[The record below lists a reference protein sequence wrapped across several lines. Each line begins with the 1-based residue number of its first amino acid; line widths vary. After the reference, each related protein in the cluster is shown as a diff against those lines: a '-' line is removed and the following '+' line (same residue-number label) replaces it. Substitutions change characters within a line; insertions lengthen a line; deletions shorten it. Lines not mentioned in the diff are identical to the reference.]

1 MSRLRRLRTPVLA
14 AAATVL
20 VGAGSLLSLG
30 AGAEGGPMTVE
41 GASLEW
47 ALSEELNTGAFDGSC
62 NHLSAGR
69 ADGSA
74 AAYTGTDGDVT
85 VLKRTAGG
93 SDVVVSDWASRCLDA
108 SGTRVTAGGSAR
120 LGLRVRLT
128 GGDGTHD
135 PASGATTVRW
145 SGTISANLYD
155 ELVPTWFSDL
165 TLSIDDAGSGTLS
178 ATVAGYASS
187 LENPDVRQE
196 VPPIPGVV
204 IARFRTTGTGPGPM
218 TVPPEY
224 LGVRYES
231 TAAPQVRTTPSW
243 GAWPPAMV
251 AAMERTGTA
260 AYWYSTGSSSD
271 TRKVPAPITFSSGS
285 PTGPTTTV
293 PTTTTAPTTA
303 PSTTTPPTTAPSTTT
318 PPTTAPS
325 TTTPP
330 TTAAAPTT
338 AGDATVLAAPSNAAT
353 SPETR
358 TPRSSTS
365 STRPSTRVP
374 GSTGATE
381 GTPVAVATA
390 DPGDTAITAGSAAD
404 TTSPAAATARTADA
418 ALRYSAMSATYQR
431 SWNPASPG
439 SVRITYE
446 VENVG
451 DVTVA
456 ARGHAEVST
465 SIGPTGPDA
474 AVEVR
479 AIAPGRSR
487 TVEHVLD
494 GVWPGFAAAAVVE
507 FEPYVPAEP
516 GVDLAA
522 ATITA
527 HSSAPAWPWPQ
538 ILLLAALA
546 ATAVL
551 AVGRVRRRR
560 PTGAPTDPAHRPE
573 ENLP

>member
-1 MSRLRRLRTPVLA
+1 
-14 AAATVL
+14 
-20 VGAGSLLSLG
+20 
-30 AGAEGGPMTVE
+30 MTVE

-69 ADGSA
+69 TDGSA

-218 TVPPEY
+218 TVTPDY

-381 GTPVAVATA
+381 GTPLAVVTA

-456 ARGHAEVST
+456 ARGRAEVST

-494 GVWPGFAAAAVVE
+494 GVWPGFGAAAVVE
-507 FEPYVPAEP
+507 LEPYVPAEP
-516 GVDLAA
+516 GVDLAS

-538 ILLLAALA
+538 ILLFAALA

-551 AVGRVRRRR
+551 AVGRMRRRR

>member
-69 ADGSA
+69 TDGSA

-218 TVPPEY
+218 TVTPDY

-303 PSTTTPPTTAPSTTT
+303 PSTTTPPTTA
-318 PPTTAPS
+318 
-325 TTTPP
+325 
-330 TTAAAPTT
+330 AAPTT

-381 GTPVAVATA
+381 GTPLAVVTA

-487 TVEHVLD
+487 TVEHVLN

-507 FEPYVPAEP
+507 LEPYVPAEP
-516 GVDLAA
+516 GVDLAS

-551 AVGRVRRRR
+551 AVGRMRRRR

>member
-30 AGAEGGPMTVE
+30 AGAGGGPMTVE

-69 ADGSA
+69 TDGSA

-218 TVPPEY
+218 TVTPDY

-318 PPTTAPS
+318 PPTTA
-325 TTTPP
+325 
-330 TTAAAPTT
+330 AAPTT

-381 GTPVAVATA
+381 GTPLAVVTA

-404 TTSPAAATARTADA
+404 TTSPATPTARTADA

-487 TVEHVLD
+487 TVEHVLN

-507 FEPYVPAEP
+507 LEPYVPAEP
-516 GVDLAA
+516 GVDLAS

-551 AVGRVRRRR
+551 AVGRMRRRR

>member
-1 MSRLRRLRTPVLA
+1 VSRLRRLRTPALA

-69 ADGSA
+69 TDGSA

-108 SGTRVTAGGSAR
+108 AGTRVTAGGSAR

-135 PASGATTVRW
+135 PDSGATTVRW

-218 TVPPEY
+218 TVTPDY

-271 TRKVPAPITFSSGS
+271 TRKVPTPITFSSGS
-285 PTGPTTTV
+285 PTGPTTTA
-293 PTTTTAPTTA
+293 PTTTAPT
-303 PSTTTPPTTAPSTTT
+303 TTTPPTTAPSNTT
-318 PPTTAPS
+318 PPTTAP
-325 TTTPP
+325 
-330 TTAAAPTT
+330 APTT
-338 AGDATVLAAPSNAAT
+338 GDATVLAAPSNAAT

-456 ARGHAEVST
+456 ARGRAEVST

-494 GVWPGFAAAAVVE
+494 GVWPGFGAAAVVE
-507 FEPYVPAEP
+507 LEPYVPAEP
-516 GVDLAA
+516 GVDLAS

-538 ILLLAALA
+538 ILLFAALA

-551 AVGRVRRRR
+551 ALGRVRRRR
-560 PTGAPTDPAHRPE
+560 PTGASTEPAHRPE

>member
-30 AGAEGGPMTVE
+30 AGAGGGPMTVE

-69 ADGSA
+69 TDGSA

-218 TVPPEY
+218 TVTPDY

-318 PPTTAPS
+318 PPTTA
-325 TTTPP
+325 
-330 TTAAAPTT
+330 AAPTT

-353 SPETR
+353 SPAPR

-365 STRPSTRVP
+365 STGPSTLVP

-381 GTPVAVATA
+381 GTPLAVVTA

-404 TTSPAAATARTADA
+404 TTSPATPTARTADA

-456 ARGHAEVST
+456 ARGRAEVST

-487 TVEHVLD
+487 TVEHVLN

-507 FEPYVPAEP
+507 LEPYVPAEP
-516 GVDLAA
+516 GVDLAS

-538 ILLLAALA
+538 ILLFAALA

-551 AVGRVRRRR
+551 AVGRMRRRR

>member
-30 AGAEGGPMTVE
+30 AGAGGGPMTVE

-69 ADGSA
+69 TDGSA

-218 TVPPEY
+218 TVTPDY

-318 PPTTAPS
+318 PPTTA
-325 TTTPP
+325 
-330 TTAAAPTT
+330 AAPTT

-353 SPETR
+353 SPAPR

-365 STRPSTRVP
+365 STGPSTLVP

-381 GTPVAVATA
+381 GTPLAVVTA

-494 GVWPGFAAAAVVE
+494 GVWPGFGAAAVVE
-507 FEPYVPAEP
+507 LEPYVPAEP
-516 GVDLAA
+516 GVDLAS

-538 ILLLAALA
+538 ILLFAALA

-551 AVGRVRRRR
+551 AVGRMRRRR

>member
-1 MSRLRRLRTPVLA
+1 MSRLRRLRTPALA

-69 ADGSA
+69 TDGSA

-108 SGTRVTAGGSAR
+108 AGTRVTAGGSAR

-135 PASGATTVRW
+135 PDSGATTVRW

-218 TVPPEY
+218 TVTPDY

-271 TRKVPAPITFSSGS
+271 TRKVPTPITFSSGS
-285 PTGPTTTV
+285 PTGPTTTA
-293 PTTTTAPTTA
+293 PTTTAPTT
-303 PSTTTPPTTAPSTTT
+303 TPPTTTAPTTTPSTTT

-330 TTAAAPTT
+330 TTAAVPTT

-404 TTSPAAATARTADA
+404 TTSPATPTARTADA

-456 ARGHAEVST
+456 ARGRAEVST

-494 GVWPGFAAAAVVE
+494 GVWPGFGAAAVVE
-507 FEPYVPAEP
+507 LEPYVPAEP
-516 GVDLAA
+516 GVDLAS

-538 ILLLAALA
+538 ILLFAALA

-551 AVGRVRRRR
+551 ALGRVRRRR
-560 PTGAPTDPAHRPE
+560 PTGASTEPAHRPE

>member
-69 ADGSA
+69 TDGSA

-135 PASGATTVRW
+135 PDSGATTVRW

-218 TVPPEY
+218 TVTPDY

-318 PPTTAPS
+318 PPTTA
-325 TTTPP
+325 
-330 TTAAAPTT
+330 AAPTT

-404 TTSPAAATARTADA
+404 TT
-418 ALRYSAMSATYQR
+418 
-431 SWNPASPG
+431 
-439 SVRITYE
+439 
-446 VENVG
+446 
-451 DVTVA
+451 
-456 ARGHAEVST
+456 
-465 SIGPTGPDA
+465 
-474 AVEVR
+474 
-479 AIAPGRSR
+479 
-487 TVEHVLD
+487 
-494 GVWPGFAAAAVVE
+494 
-507 FEPYVPAEP
+507 
-516 GVDLAA
+516 
-522 ATITA
+522 
-527 HSSAPAWPWPQ
+527 
-538 ILLLAALA
+538 
-546 ATAVL
+546 
-551 AVGRVRRRR
+551 
-560 PTGAPTDPAHRPE
+560 
-573 ENLP
+573 

>member
-1 MSRLRRLRTPVLA
+1 MSRLRRLRAPALA

-30 AGAEGGPMTVE
+30 AGAVGGPTTVE

-69 ADGSA
+69 TDGSA

-120 LGLRVRLT
+120 LDLRVRLT

-135 PASGATTVRW
+135 PDSGATTVRW

-165 TLSIDDAGSGTLS
+165 TLSIDAAGSGTLS

-218 TVPPEY
+218 TVTPEY

-271 TRKVPAPITFSSGS
+271 TRKVPAPITFSPGS
-285 PTGPTTTV
+285 PTGSTTTTTAPATTV
-293 PTTTTAPTTA
+293 PTTTA
-303 PSTTTPPTTAPSTTT
+303 PPTTAP
-318 PPTTAPS
+318 PTTAP
-325 TTTPP
+325 
-330 TTAAAPTT
+330 APTT
-338 AGDATVLAAPSNAAT
+338 GDATVLAAPSNAVP
-353 SPETR
+353 SPGPR

-365 STRPSTRVP
+365 GTRSSTLVPESTA
-374 GSTGATE
+374 TTE
-381 GTPVAVATA
+381 GTPLAVAAA
-390 DPGDTAITAGSAAD
+390 DPGDTAVAVGGAAD
-404 TTSPAAATARTADA
+404 TASSAAPTARTADA
-418 ALRYSAMSATYQR
+418 ALRYSAMSVTYQR

-456 ARGHAEVST
+456 ARGRAEVST
-465 SIGPTGPDA
+465 SIGPAGPDA

-507 FEPYVPAEP
+507 LEPYVPAEP
-516 GVDLAA
+516 GVDLAS

-538 ILLLAALA
+538 ILLFAALA

-551 AVGRVRRRR
+551 TVGRVRRRR
-560 PTGAPTDPAHRPE
+560 LTGAPTEPAHQPE

>member
-1 MSRLRRLRTPVLA
+1 MSRLRRLRTPALA

-69 ADGSA
+69 TDGSA

-108 SGTRVTAGGSAR
+108 AGTRVTAGGSAR

-135 PASGATTVRW
+135 PDSGATTVRW

-218 TVPPEY
+218 TVTPDY

-271 TRKVPAPITFSSGS
+271 TRKVPTPITFSSGS
-285 PTGPTTTV
+285 PTGPTTTA
-293 PTTTTAPTTA
+293 PTTTAPTT
-303 PSTTTPPTTAPSTTT
+303 TPPTTTAPTTTPSTTT

-330 TTAAAPTT
+330 TTAAVPTT

-456 ARGHAEVST
+456 ARGRAEVST

-494 GVWPGFAAAAVVE
+494 GVWPGFGAAAVVE
-507 FEPYVPAEP
+507 LEPYVPAEP
-516 GVDLAA
+516 GVDLAS

-538 ILLLAALA
+538 ILLFAALA

-551 AVGRVRRRR
+551 ALGRVRRRR
-560 PTGAPTDPAHRPE
+560 PTGASTEPAHRPE

>member
-1 MSRLRRLRTPVLA
+1 MSRLRRLRAPALA

-30 AGAEGGPMTVE
+30 AGAEAGPTTVE

-69 ADGSA
+69 TDGSA

-135 PASGATTVRW
+135 PDSGATTVRW

-165 TLSIDDAGSGTLS
+165 TLSIDAAGSGTLS

-196 VPPIPGVV
+196 VAPIPGVV
-204 IARFRTTGTGPGPM
+204 IARFRTTGAGPGPM
-218 TVPPEY
+218 TVTPEY

-271 TRKVPAPITFSSGS
+271 TRKVPAPITFSPGS
-285 PTGPTTTV
+285 PTGSTTTTTAPATTV
-293 PTTTTAPTTA
+293 PTTTA
-303 PSTTTPPTTAPSTTT
+303 PPTTAP
-318 PPTTAPS
+318 PTTAP
-325 TTTPP
+325 
-330 TTAAAPTT
+330 APTT
-338 AGDATVLAAPSNAAT
+338 GDATVLAAPSNAVP
-353 SPETR
+353 SPGPR

-365 STRPSTRVP
+365 GTRSSTLIPESTA
-374 GSTGATE
+374 TTE
-381 GTPVAVATA
+381 GTPLAVAAA
-390 DPGDTAITAGSAAD
+390 DPGDTAVAVGGAAD
-404 TTSPAAATARTADA
+404 TASSAAPTARTADA
-418 ALRYSAMSATYQR
+418 ALRYSAMSVTYQR

-456 ARGHAEVST
+456 ARGRAEVST
-465 SIGPTGPDA
+465 SIGPAGPDA

-507 FEPYVPAEP
+507 LEPYVPAEP
-516 GVDLAA
+516 GVDLAS

-538 ILLLAALA
+538 ILLFAALA

-560 PTGAPTDPAHRPE
+560 LTGAPTDPAHRPE

>member
-30 AGAEGGPMTVE
+30 AAAGGGPMTVE

-69 ADGSA
+69 TDGSA

-108 SGTRVTAGGSAR
+108 AGTRVTAGGSAR

-218 TVPPEY
+218 TVTPDY

-231 TAAPQVRTTPSW
+231 TATPQVRTTPSW

-271 TRKVPAPITFSSGS
+271 TRKVPAPITFSSGTRAS
-285 PTGPTTTV
+285 LRNTSLKV
-293 PTTTTAPTTA
+293 AP
-303 PSTTTPPTTAPSTTT
+303 
-318 PPTTAPS
+318 
-325 TTTPP
+325 
-330 TTAAAPTT
+330 
-338 AGDATVLAAPSNAAT
+338 
-353 SPETR
+353 
-358 TPRSSTS
+358 
-365 STRPSTRVP
+365 
-374 GSTGATE
+374 
-381 GTPVAVATA
+381 PVISLS
-390 DPGDTAITAGSAAD
+390 G
-404 TTSPAAATARTADA
+404 R
-418 ALRYSAMSATYQR
+418 
-431 SWNPASPG
+431 
-439 SVRITYE
+439 
-446 VENVG
+446 
-451 DVTVA
+451 
-456 ARGHAEVST
+456 T
-465 SIGPTGPDA
+465 SI
-474 AVEVR
+474 
-479 AIAPGRSR
+479 PG
-487 TVEHVLD
+487 
-494 GVWPGFAAAAVVE
+494 
-507 FEPYVPAEP
+507 
-516 GVDLAA
+516 
-522 ATITA
+522 
-527 HSSAPAWPWPQ
+527 
-538 ILLLAALA
+538 
-546 ATAVL
+546 
-551 AVGRVRRRR
+551 
-560 PTGAPTDPAHRPE
+560 
-573 ENLP
+573 

>member
-1 MSRLRRLRTPVLA
+1 
-14 AAATVL
+14 VL

-30 AGAEGGPMTVE
+30 AGAEGGPTIVE

-69 ADGSA
+69 TDGSA

-135 PASGATTVRW
+135 PDSGATTVRW

-165 TLSIDDAGSGTLS
+165 TLSIDAAGSGTLS

-218 TVPPEY
+218 TVTPEY

-271 TRKVPAPITFSSGS
+271 TRKVPAPITFSPGS
-285 PTGPTTTV
+285 PTGSTTTTTAPATTV
-293 PTTTTAPTTA
+293 PTTTA
-303 PSTTTPPTTAPSTTT
+303 PPTTAP
-318 PPTTAPS
+318 PTTAP
-325 TTTPP
+325 
-330 TTAAAPTT
+330 APTT
-338 AGDATVLAAPSNAAT
+338 GDATVLAAPSNAVP
-353 SPETR
+353 SPGPR

-365 STRPSTRVP
+365 GTRSSTLVPESTA
-374 GSTGATE
+374 TTE
-381 GTPVAVATA
+381 GTPLAVAAA
-390 DPGDTAITAGSAAD
+390 DPGDTAVAVGGAAD
-404 TTSPAAATARTADA
+404 TASSAAPTARTADA
-418 ALRYSAMSATYQR
+418 ALRYSAMSVTYQR

-456 ARGHAEVST
+456 ARGRAEVST
-465 SIGPTGPDA
+465 SIGPAGPDA

-507 FEPYVPAEP
+507 LEPYVPAEP
-516 GVDLAA
+516 GVDLAS

-538 ILLLAALA
+538 ILLFAALA

-560 PTGAPTDPAHRPE
+560 LTGAPTDPAHRPE

>member
-30 AGAEGGPMTVE
+30 AGAGGGPMTVE

-69 ADGSA
+69 TDGSA

-218 TVPPEY
+218 TVTPDY

-293 PTTTTAPTTA
+293 PTTTTA
-303 PSTTTPPTTAPSTTT
+303 PTTAPSTTT

-487 TVEHVLD
+487 TVEHVLN

-507 FEPYVPAEP
+507 LEPYVPAEP
-516 GVDLAA
+516 GVDLAS

>member
-1 MSRLRRLRTPVLA
+1 
-14 AAATVL
+14 
-20 VGAGSLLSLG
+20 
-30 AGAEGGPMTVE
+30 
-41 GASLEW
+41 
-47 ALSEELNTGAFDGSC
+47 
-62 NHLSAGR
+62 
-69 ADGSA
+69 
-74 AAYTGTDGDVT
+74 
-85 VLKRTAGG
+85 
-93 SDVVVSDWASRCLDA
+93 
-108 SGTRVTAGGSAR
+108 
-120 LGLRVRLT
+120 
-128 GGDGTHD
+128 
-135 PASGATTVRW
+135 
-145 SGTISANLYD
+145 
-155 ELVPTWFSDL
+155 
-165 TLSIDDAGSGTLS
+165 
-178 ATVAGYASS
+178 
-187 LENPDVRQE
+187 
-196 VPPIPGVV
+196 
-204 IARFRTTGTGPGPM
+204 
-218 TVPPEY
+218 
-224 LGVRYES
+224 
-231 TAAPQVRTTPSW
+231 
-243 GAWPPAMV
+243 
-251 AAMERTGTA
+251 
-260 AYWYSTGSSSD
+260 
-271 TRKVPAPITFSSGS
+271 
-285 PTGPTTTV
+285 
-293 PTTTTAPTTA
+293 
-303 PSTTTPPTTAPSTTT
+303 
-318 PPTTAPS
+318 
-325 TTTPP
+325 
-330 TTAAAPTT
+330 
-338 AGDATVLAAPSNAAT
+338 ATVLAAPSNAAT

-365 STRPSTRVP
+365 STGPSTLVP

-381 GTPVAVATA
+381 GTPLAVVTA

-404 TTSPAAATARTADA
+404 TTSPATPTARTADA

-494 GVWPGFAAAAVVE
+494 GVWPGFGAAAVVE
-507 FEPYVPAEP
+507 LEPYVPAEP
-516 GVDLAA
+516 GVDLAS

-538 ILLLAALA
+538 ILLFAALA

-551 AVGRVRRRR
+551 AVGRMRRRR

>member
-1 MSRLRRLRTPVLA
+1 MSRLRRLRTPALA

-69 ADGSA
+69 TDGSA

-108 SGTRVTAGGSAR
+108 AGTRVTAGGSAR

-135 PASGATTVRW
+135 PDSGATTVRW

-218 TVPPEY
+218 TVTPDY

-271 TRKVPAPITFSSGS
+271 TRKVPTPITFSSGS
-285 PTGPTTTV
+285 PTGPTTTA
-293 PTTTTAPTTA
+293 PTTT
-303 PSTTTPPTTAPSTTT
+303 PSTTT

-330 TTAAAPTT
+330 TTAAVPTT

-456 ARGHAEVST
+456 ARGRAEVST

-494 GVWPGFAAAAVVE
+494 GVWPGFGAAAVVE
-507 FEPYVPAEP
+507 LEPYVPAEP
-516 GVDLAA
+516 GVDLAS

-538 ILLLAALA
+538 ILLFAALA

-551 AVGRVRRRR
+551 ALGRVRRRR
-560 PTGAPTDPAHRPE
+560 PTGASTEPAHRPE

>member
-30 AGAEGGPMTVE
+30 AGAGGGPMTVE

-69 ADGSA
+69 TDGSA

-135 PASGATTVRW
+135 PDSGATTVRW

-231 TAAPQVRTTPSW
+231 TAAAQVRTTPSW

-293 PTTTTAPTTA
+293 PTTTTA
-303 PSTTTPPTTAPSTTT
+303 PTTAPSTTT

-456 ARGHAEVST
+456 ARGRAEVST

-487 TVEHVLD
+487 TVEHVLN

-507 FEPYVPAEP
+507 LEPYVPAEP
-516 GVDLAA
+516 GVDLAS

-538 ILLLAALA
+538 ILLFAALA

-551 AVGRVRRRR
+551 AVGRMRRRR

>member
-1 MSRLRRLRTPVLA
+1 MSRLRRLRTPALA

-30 AGAEGGPMTVE
+30 AGAEAGPVTVE

-69 ADGSA
+69 TDGSA

-135 PASGATTVRW
+135 PDSGATTVRW

-165 TLSIDDAGSGTLS
+165 TLSIDAAGSGTLS

-218 TVPPEY
+218 TVTPEY

-271 TRKVPAPITFSSGS
+271 VRKVPAPITFSPGS
-285 PTGPTTTV
+285 PTGPSTTVPPATTV
-293 PTTTTAPTTA
+293 PTTA
-303 PSTTTPPTTAPSTTT
+303 PPTTAP
-318 PPTTAPS
+318 
-325 TTTPP
+325 
-330 TTAAAPTT
+330 APTT
-338 AGDATVLAAPSNAAT
+338 GDATVLAAPSDAAT
-353 SPETR
+353 SPEPR

-365 STRPSTRVP
+365 GTRPSTRVP
-374 GSTGATE
+374 GSTAATE
-381 GTPVAVATA
+381 GTPLAVAAA
-390 DPGDTAITAGSAAD
+390 DPGDTAVAAGSAAD
-404 TTSPAAATARTADA
+404 IASPAAPTARTADA

-456 ARGHAEVST
+456 ARGRAEVST
-465 SIGPTGPDA
+465 SIGPAGPDA

-494 GVWPGFAAAAVVE
+494 GVWPGFGAAAVVE
-507 FEPYVPAEP
+507 LEPYVPAEP

-522 ATITA
+522 ATIAA
-527 HSSAPAWPWPQ
+527 HSSAPAWPWSQ

-551 AVGRVRRRR
+551 AVGRMRRHQ
-560 PTGAPTDPAHRPE
+560 PTGASTEPAHQPE

>member
-1 MSRLRRLRTPVLA
+1 MSRLRRLRTPALA

-69 ADGSA
+69 TDGSA

-108 SGTRVTAGGSAR
+108 AGTRVTAGGSAR

-135 PASGATTVRW
+135 PDSGATTVRW

-218 TVPPEY
+218 TVTPDY

-231 TAAPQVRTTPSW
+231 TATPQVRTTPSW

-285 PTGPTTTV
+285 PTGPTTTA
-293 PTTTTAPTTA
+293 PTTTAPT
-303 PSTTTPPTTAPSTTT
+303 TTTPPTTAPSNTT
-318 PPTTAPS
+318 PPTTAP
-325 TTTPP
+325 
-330 TTAAAPTT
+330 APTT
-338 AGDATVLAAPSNAAT
+338 GDATVLAAPSNAAT

-358 TPRSSTS
+358 TPRPSTS

-381 GTPVAVATA
+381 GTPLAVATA
-390 DPGDTAITAGSAAD
+390 DLGDTAITAGSAAD

-456 ARGHAEVST
+456 ARGRAEVST

-494 GVWPGFAAAAVVE
+494 GVWPGFGAAAVVE
-507 FEPYVPAEP
+507 LEPYVPAEP
-516 GVDLAA
+516 GVDLAS

-538 ILLLAALA
+538 ILLFAALA

-551 AVGRVRRRR
+551 ALGRVRRRR
-560 PTGAPTDPAHRPE
+560 PTGASTEPAHRPE

>member
-30 AGAEGGPMTVE
+30 AGAGGGPMTVE

-69 ADGSA
+69 TDGSA

-218 TVPPEY
+218 TVTPDY

-231 TAAPQVRTTPSW
+231 TAAAQVRTTPSW

-318 PPTTAPS
+318 PPTTA
-325 TTTPP
+325 
-330 TTAAAPTT
+330 AAPTT

-381 GTPVAVATA
+381 GTPLAVVTA

-404 TTSPAAATARTADA
+404 TTSPATPTARTADA

-487 TVEHVLD
+487 TVEHVLN

-507 FEPYVPAEP
+507 LEPYVPAEP
-516 GVDLAA
+516 GVDLAS

-551 AVGRVRRRR
+551 AVGRMRRRR

>member
-30 AGAEGGPMTVE
+30 AGAGGGPMTVE

-69 ADGSA
+69 TDGSA

-108 SGTRVTAGGSAR
+108 AGTRVTAGGSAR

-135 PASGATTVRW
+135 PDSGATTVRW

-218 TVPPEY
+218 TVTPDY

-293 PTTTTAPTTA
+293 PTTTTA
-303 PSTTTPPTTAPSTTT
+303 
-318 PPTTAPS
+318 PTTAPS

-456 ARGHAEVST
+456 ARGRAEVST

-507 FEPYVPAEP
+507 LEPYVPAEP
-516 GVDLAA
+516 GVDLAS

-551 AVGRVRRRR
+551 AVGRMRRRR

>member
-1 MSRLRRLRTPVLA
+1 MSRLRRLRTPALA

-69 ADGSA
+69 TDGSA

-108 SGTRVTAGGSAR
+108 AGTRVTAGGSAR

-135 PASGATTVRW
+135 PDSGATTVRW

-218 TVPPEY
+218 TVTPDY

-271 TRKVPAPITFSSGS
+271 TRKVPTPITFSSGS
-285 PTGPTTTV
+285 PTGPTTTA
-293 PTTTTAPTTA
+293 PTTTAPT
-303 PSTTTPPTTAPSTTT
+303 TTTPPTTAPSNTT
-318 PPTTAPS
+318 PPTTAP
-325 TTTPP
+325 
-330 TTAAAPTT
+330 APTT
-338 AGDATVLAAPSNAAT
+338 GDATVLAAPSNAAT

-381 GTPVAVATA
+381 GTPLAVATA
-390 DPGDTAITAGSAAD
+390 DLGDTAITAGSAAD

-456 ARGHAEVST
+456 ARGRAEVST

-494 GVWPGFAAAAVVE
+494 GVWPGFGAAAVVE
-507 FEPYVPAEP
+507 LEPYVPAEP
-516 GVDLAA
+516 GVDLAS

-538 ILLLAALA
+538 ILLFAALA

-551 AVGRVRRRR
+551 ALGRVRRRR
-560 PTGAPTDPAHRPE
+560 PTGASTEPAHRPE

>member
-30 AGAEGGPMTVE
+30 AGAGGGPMTVE

-69 ADGSA
+69 TDGSA

-218 TVPPEY
+218 TVTPDY

-318 PPTTAPS
+318 PPTTA
-325 TTTPP
+325 
-330 TTAAAPTT
+330 AAPTT

-353 SPETR
+353 SPAPR

-365 STRPSTRVP
+365 STGPSTLVP

-381 GTPVAVATA
+381 GTPLAVVTA

-404 TTSPAAATARTADA
+404 TTSPATPTARTADA

-487 TVEHVLD
+487 TVEHVLN

-507 FEPYVPAEP
+507 LEPYVPAEP
-516 GVDLAA
+516 GVDLAS

>member
-1 MSRLRRLRTPVLA
+1 MSRLRRLRAPALA

-69 ADGSA
+69 TDGSA

-108 SGTRVTAGGSAR
+108 AGTRVTAGGSAR

-135 PASGATTVRW
+135 PDSGATTVRW

-218 TVPPEY
+218 TVTPDY

-231 TAAPQVRTTPSW
+231 TATPQVRTTPSW
-243 GAWPPAMV
+243 GTWPPAMV

-303 PSTTTPPTTAPSTTT
+303 PPTTAP
-318 PPTTAPS
+318 
-325 TTTPP
+325 
-330 TTAAAPTT
+330 APTT
-338 AGDATVLAAPSNAAT
+338 GDATVLAAPSNAVP
-353 SPETR
+353 SPGPR

-365 STRPSTRVP
+365 GTRSSTLIPESTA
-374 GSTGATE
+374 TTE
-381 GTPVAVATA
+381 GTPLAVAAA

-418 ALRYSAMSATYQR
+418 ALRYSAMSVTYQR

-456 ARGHAEVST
+456 ARGRAEVST
-465 SIGPTGPDA
+465 SIGPAGPDA

-507 FEPYVPAEP
+507 LEPYVPAEP
-516 GVDLAA
+516 GVDLAS

-538 ILLLAALA
+538 ILLFAALA

-560 PTGAPTDPAHRPE
+560 LTGAPTDPAHRPE